1 MNNILYIIPD
11 LAKVS
16 GGPKTR
22 VSLFKNIFLNK
33 RDDIIEKGNK
43 IVKSVSFKK
52 VNISIC
58 RICYKPYRISRLF
71 MPSFIKIAFKKSHCF
86 YSGCLYRNVS
96 RTIRES

>member
-43 IVKSVSFKK
+43 IVKSVSYKK
-52 VNISIC
+52 VNITYVESATN
-58 RICYKPYRISRLF
+58 RIALVDFFCLFFLRLR
-71 MPSFIKIAFKKSHCF
+71 SDRKS
-86 YSGCLYRNVS
+86 VV
-96 RTIRES
+96 

>member
-33 RDDIIEKGNK
+33 RDDIMINNAYNFVVENCDFNK
-43 IVKSVSFKK
+43 SFKK
-52 VNISIC
+52 VI
-58 RICYKPYRISRLF
+58 
-71 MPSFIKIAFKKSHCF
+71 
-86 YSGCLYRNVS
+86 
-96 RTIRES
+96 